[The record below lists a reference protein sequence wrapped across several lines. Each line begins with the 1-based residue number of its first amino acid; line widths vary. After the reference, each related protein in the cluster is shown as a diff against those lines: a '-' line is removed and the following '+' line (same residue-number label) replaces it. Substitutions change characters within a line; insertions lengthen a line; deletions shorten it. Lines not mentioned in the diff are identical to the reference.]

1 MNSNKISADEGK
13 HMERDQETRR
23 RILTVAERLFLAKGF
38 KGVSMKDIADKVDVT
53 TAALY
58 YHFPEGKQELF
69 LSMIQQAIEDWG
81 EQAFHEVNQVKGLR
95 QQLLVLTQ
103 HTLSR
108 HLNNFFALSRDV
120 EEFCRDNSRKRELMI
135 SHRKG
140 QLQRVTALFQQAI
153 DSGEITQEIPA
164 NLLAL
169 MYEGMTMGVQ
179 FGRHFFAADIEQ
191 RDTQELATM
200 VVQSFLDGITN
211 QAKR

>member
-13 HMERDQETRR
+13 HMERDQEMRR

-38 KGVSMKDIADKVDVT
+38 KGVSMKDIADEVDVT

-58 YHFPEGKQELF
+58 YHFPEGKQKLF
-69 LSMIQQAIEDWG
+69 LSMIQQAIQDWG
-81 EQAFHEVNQVKGLR
+81 EQAFHEVNQVTGLR

-108 HLNNFFALSRDV
+108 HFNNFFALSRDV
-120 EEFCRDNSRKRELMI
+120 EEFCRDTSRKRELMV

-153 DSGEITQEIPA
+153 DSGEVTRKMPA
-164 NLLAL
+164 NLLAM
-169 MYEGMTMGVQ
+169 MYEGMAMGVQ

-191 RDTQELATM
+191 RDTEELATM
-200 VVQSFLDGITN
+200 IVQSFLDGIAN
-211 QAKR
+211 QAQR

>member
-1 MNSNKISADEGK
+1 MNTNKISTHEGK
-13 HMERDQETRR
+13 RMERDQETRR
-23 RILTVAERLFLAKGF
+23 RILTVAEQLFLAKGF
-38 KGVSMKDIADKVDVT
+38 KGVSMKDIADEIDVT

-69 LSMIQQAIEDWG
+69 LSMIQQTIEDWG

-120 EEFCRDNSRKRELMI
+120 EEFCRDNLRKRELMMN
-135 SHRKG
+135 HRKG

-153 DSGEITQEIPA
+153 DGGEITQEIPA
-164 NLLAL
+164 NLLAM
-169 MYEGMTMGVQ
+169 MYEGMAMGVQ

-191 RDTQELATM
+191 RDTQQLATM
-200 VVQSFLDGITN
+200 VVQSFLDGIAN
-211 QAKR
+211 QAQR

>member
-1 MNSNKISADEGK
+1 MNANKISANEGK
-13 HMERDQETRR
+13 RMERDQETRR

-38 KGVSMKDIADKVDVT
+38 KGVSMKDIADEIDVT

-69 LSMIQQAIEDWG
+69 LSMIQQTIEDWG

-120 EEFCRDNSRKRELMI
+120 EEFCRDNSRKRELMM

-153 DSGEITQEIPA
+153 DGGEITQDIPA
-164 NLLAL
+164 NLLAM
-169 MYEGMTMGVQ
+169 MYEGMAMGVH

-191 RDTQELATM
+191 QDTQQLATM
-200 VVQSFLDGITN
+200 VVQSFLDGIAN
-211 QAKR
+211 QAQR

>member
-1 MNSNKISADEGK
+1 MSAHEGRK
-13 HMERDQETRR
+13 MERDQETRR

-38 KGVSMKDIADKVDVT
+38 KGVSMKDIADEVDVT

-69 LSMIQQAIEDWG
+69 LCMIQQVIEDWG
-81 EQAFHEVNQVKGLR
+81 EQTFHEVNQVSGLR
-95 QQLLVLTQ
+95 QKLLVLTQ

-108 HLNNFFALSRDV
+108 HLNNFFAFSRDV
-120 EEFCRDNSRKRELMI
+120 EEFCRDNARKRELMV

-140 QLQRVTALFQQAI
+140 QLQHVTALFQEAI
-153 DSGEITQEIPA
+153 DGDEITQVIPA

-169 MYEGMTMGVQ
+169 MYEGMAMGLQ
-179 FGRHFFAADIEQ
+179 FGRYFFAADIEQ

-200 VVQSFLDGITN
+200 IVQSFLDGIASP
-211 QAKR
+211 AKR

>member
-38 KGVSMKDIADKVDVT
+38 KGVSMKDIADEIDVT

-81 EQAFHEVNQVKGLR
+81 EQAFHEVNQVTGLR

-120 EEFCRDNSRKRELMI
+120 EEFCRDTSRKRELMVN
-135 SHRKG
+135 HRKG

-153 DSGEITQEIPA
+153 DGGEITQGIHA
-164 NLLAL
+164 NLFAM
-169 MYEGMTMGVQ
+169 MYEGMAMSVQ

-211 QAKR
+211 QAQR

>member
-13 HMERDQETRR
+13 HMERDQEMRR

-38 KGVSMKDIADKVDVT
+38 KGVSMKDIADEIDVT

-108 HLNNFFALSRDV
+108 HL

-135 SHRKG
+135 GHRKG

-153 DSGEITQEIPA
+153 DSGEIKQEIPA
-164 NLLAL
+164 NLLAM
-169 MYEGMTMGVQ
+169 MYEGMAMGVQ

-200 VVQSFLDGITN
+200 VVQSFLDGIAN

>member
-1 MNSNKISADEGK
+1 MNANKLPADTGK
-13 HMERDQETRR
+13 RMERDQETRR

-38 KGVSMKDIADKVDVT
+38 KGVSMKDIADEIDVT

-69 LSMIQQAIEDWG
+69 LSMLKQVVEDWG
-81 EQAFHEVNQVKGLR
+81 EQTFREVNQVKGLR

-103 HTLSR
+103 HMLSR

-120 EEFCRDNSRKRELMI
+120 EEFCRDTARKRELMVN
-135 SHRKG
+135 HRKG

-153 DSGEITQEIPA
+153 DSGEITQGIPA

-169 MYEGMTMGVQ
+169 MYEGMTWGVQ

-191 RDTQELATM
+191 RDTEELATM
-200 VVQSFLDGITN
+200 IVQSFLDGIAN
-211 QAKR
+211 